1 MHHRVTIL
9 APAISLSSI
18 ISSRTGG
25 NYCEN
30 PTSRGRQSSFV
41 VVDAGFE
48 NKCGGLFYRALL
60 SILQIALQKNG
71 RKSLKIFA
79 LQLIDRK
86 WKNDNL
92 LDICNLFFETEEI
105 SPKKKK

>member
-1 MHHRVTIL
+1 MWWI
-9 APAISLSSI
+9 ILSS
-18 ISSRTGG
+18 
-25 NYCEN
+25 
-30 PTSRGRQSSFV
+30 V
-41 VVDAGFE
+41 VVNFTDC
-48 NKCGGLFYRALL
+48 K
-60 SILQIALQKNG
+60 KNG

-105 SPKKKK
+105 SPKKNKYSKDFSVFREFKNFHGSKNIIRERKGLVLKCMA

>member
-1 MHHRVTIL
+1 MWWI
-9 APAISLSSI
+9 ILSS
-18 ISSRTGG
+18 
-25 NYCEN
+25 
-30 PTSRGRQSSFV
+30 V
-41 VVDAGFE
+41 VVNFTDC
-48 NKCGGLFYRALL
+48 K
-60 SILQIALQKNG
+60 KNG

-105 SPKKKK
+105 SPKKKINIRKIFQFSENLKISMDRKILSVKGKDLF